1 MANVMIHS
9 VETYSQRWGKRRIKF
24 IDGLVF
30 ESSLNPLDLVN
41 SYTMKAVDLSTIIR
55 HFFFLKQ
62 TKLYLSNGQ
71 QGWGGWHKLNADGSA
86 V

>member
-1 MANVMIHS
+1 LIHGSLFSAVYVIGKEKSINSCMANVMIHS

-55 HFFFLKQ
+55 HFFF
-62 TKLYLSNGQ
+62 
-71 QGWGGWHKLNADGSA
+71 
-86 V
+86 

>member
-1 MANVMIHS
+1 MIHS

-41 SYTMKAVDLSTIIR
+41 SYTMKAVDFSTILR
-55 HFFFLKQ
+55 QFLLKQ
-62 TKLYLSNGQ
+62 TNPYLSNDGRN
-71 QGWGGWHKLNADGSA
+71 WGGWHKLNADGS